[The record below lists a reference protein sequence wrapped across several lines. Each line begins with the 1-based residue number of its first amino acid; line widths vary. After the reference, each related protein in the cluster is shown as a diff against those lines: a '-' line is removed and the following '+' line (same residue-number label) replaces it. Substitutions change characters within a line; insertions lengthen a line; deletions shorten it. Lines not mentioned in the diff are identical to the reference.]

1 MFKNILKGF
10 AFIAAVT
17 ALSACDSGNSQPLQ
31 GKQYELLPIS
41 LQEYQLAPV
50 TEAFSLTC
58 GHCRSMEEFIPQIE
72 SLTNQQVEKMHVTFN
87 ESAQISAIIF
97 YAAVM
102 QLEAT
107 PDKAFMADL
116 FAAVQMAPDA
126 TAEERQAAVE
136 KAFDS
141 RNLIS
146 PYQLDKAQQTQLFEY
161 IKKAE
166 AITTRGQINSV
177 PTFIINGKYQVIS
190 SGHESVEAMAETI
203 NYLLGSVDL

>member
-10 AFIAAVT
+10 AFFAAVT
-17 ALSACDSGNSQPLQ
+17 ALSACDNGNSQPLQ
-31 GKQYELLPIS
+31 GKQYEVLPAS

-58 GHCRSMEEFIPQIE
+58 GHCRSMEEFVPQLE
-72 SLTNQQVEKMHVTFN
+72 SLTEQDVEKMHVTFN

-97 YAAVM
+97 YTAVM

-116 FAAVQMAPDA
+116 FAAVQMAPEA
-126 TAEERQAAVE
+126 TADERQAAVE
-136 KAFDS
+136 KAFES

-146 PYQLDKAQQTQLFEY
+146 PYQLDEAQQKQLFEY
-161 IKKAE
+161 INNAD
-166 AITTRGQINSV
+166 AITTKGQINSV
-177 PTFIINGKYQVIS
+177 PTFIVNGKYQVIS
-190 SGHESVEAMAETI
+190 GGHDSIEAMAETI
-203 NYLLGSVDL
+203 NYLLKQPK

>member
-10 AFIAAVT
+10 TVIAAVT
-17 ALSACDSGNSQPLQ
+17 ALSACDSGNSQPQQ
-31 GKQYELLPIS
+31 GKQYELLPVS

-72 SLTNQQVEKMHVTFN
+72 SLTNQKVEKVHVTFN

-97 YAAVM
+97 YTAVM

-116 FAAVQMAPDA
+116 FAAIQMGADA
-126 TAEERQAAVE
+126 TADERQAAVE
-136 KAFDS
+136 KAFES
-141 RNLIS
+141 RNLVS
-146 PYQLDKAQQTQLFEY
+146 PYDLDKAQQQQLFEY

-177 PTFIINGKYQVIS
+177 PTFIINGKYQLIS
-190 SGHESVEAMAETI
+190 SGHETIEAMAETV
-203 NYLLGSVDL
+203 NYLLKQPK